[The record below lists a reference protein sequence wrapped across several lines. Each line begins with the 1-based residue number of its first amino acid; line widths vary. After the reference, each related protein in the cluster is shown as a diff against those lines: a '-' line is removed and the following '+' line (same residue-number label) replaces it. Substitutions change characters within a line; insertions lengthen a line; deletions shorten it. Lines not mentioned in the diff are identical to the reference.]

1 MSRTEK
7 PFVALAVALS
17 GLAGFVD
24 ALAFTSLG
32 GFFASFMS
40 GNSTRLGVGL
50 GTAHFQDAAMAGAL
64 IMSFVAGVIVGSVV
78 ERAYAHWRQPAVM
91 VGVTLFLTCAAI
103 LSSLAPGPLVLLF
116 LASAMGM
123 ENSVFTRQGEVSVGL
138 TYMTGTLV
146 RAGQRLAG
154 ALMGDADRWGWL
166 RWLVLWLGFVCGVVL
181 GASAQQALRWDALW
195 FAPPAAAALT
205 WVAAI
210 LHRRLNAAVPIP
222 VETDPAAMDEPEEL
236 PENIVRD

>member
-146 RAGQRLAG
+146 KMGQRIAG
-154 ALMGDADRWGWL
+154 ALLGGPKLAFL
-166 RWLVLWLGFVCGVVL
+166 RHFVLWLGL
-181 GASAQQALRWDALW
+181 LSGAIAGAVAHSRIGLDAIWLAAGPRWTDG
-195 FAPPAAAALT
+195 
-205 WVAAI
+205 I
-210 LHRRLNAAVPIP
+210 LSMPCRL
-222 VETDPAAMDEPEEL
+222 
-236 PENIVRD
+236 